1 MINQIKQLL
10 ALQQHDLR
18 QQELEK
24 ELVRLPEE
32 LAGLRQDI
40 IELEGFLKKE
50 IENLDEVESWKR
62 THEETLAE
70 EEDRI
75 QKRMQAIDQVQSAKE
90 YVALQKDLDGIR
102 KRVRDHETEVLSLM
116 ESVEKRRAE
125 VDKRQAEIADF
136 QKVLMQR
143 EEIFSK
149 KIEEINAELKVL
161 LVDRAK
167 LVSTID
173 KVWFRKYDFLAKR
186 RFPPVAKAENNN
198 CLGCN
203 MGIPPQMF
211 NQLYDMKEMMQCP
224 HCTRILYIE
233 ETVVS

>member
-1 MINQIKQLL
+1 VIEQIRQLL
-10 ALQQHDLR
+10 ALQQHDIR

-24 ELVRLPEE
+24 ELTRLPEE
-32 LAGLRQDI
+32 LDGLRADI
-40 IELEGFLKKE
+40 VELESFLKKE

-90 YVALQKDLDGIR
+90 YVTLQKDLDSIR
-102 KRVRDHETEVLSLM
+102 KRVKDHVNEVLSLM

-125 VDKRQAEIADF
+125 VSVRQAEIAEF
-136 QKVLMQR
+136 QRVLAQR
-143 EEIFSK
+143 EELFANK
-149 KIEEINAELKVL
+149 MREIEAELGAL
-161 LVDRAK
+161 NTNRATLVA
-167 LVSTID
+167 TID

-186 RFPPVAKAENNN
+186 RFPPVAKAEHSN

-203 MGIPPQMF
+203 MGIPPQLF
-211 NQLYDMKEMMQCP
+211 NQLYDMKDMIQCP
-224 HCTRILYIE
+224 HCTRLLYIE
-233 ETVVS
+233 ETLG

>member
-1 MINQIKQLL
+1 MIEQIRQLL
-10 ALQQHDLR
+10 VLQQHDIR

-24 ELVRLPEE
+24 ELARLPEE
-32 LAGLRQDI
+32 LDGLRADI
-40 IELEGFLKKE
+40 TELEGFLKKE
-50 IENLDEVESWKR
+50 IDNLDEVETWKR

-90 YVALQKDLDGIR
+90 YVALQKDLDSIR
-102 KRVRDHETEVLSLM
+102 KRVKEHVNEVLALM

-125 VDKRQAEIADF
+125 VTNRQAEIAEF
-136 QKVLMQR
+136 ERVLAQR
-143 EEIFSK
+143 EELFAQKMQDIQV
-149 KIEEINAELKVL
+149 ELGEL
-161 LVDRAK
+161 TSNRAK
-167 LVSTID
+167 LAAGID

-186 RFPPVAKAENNN
+186 RFPPVARAEHSN

-211 NQLYDMKEMMQCP
+211 NQLYEMKDMIQCP

-233 ETVVS
+233 ETLG

>member
-1 MINQIKQLL
+1 VIEQIRQLL
-10 ALQQHDLR
+10 ALQQHDIR

-24 ELVRLPEE
+24 ELTRLPEE
-32 LAGLRQDI
+32 LDGLRADI
-40 IELEGFLKKE
+40 VELESFLKKE

-90 YVALQKDLDGIR
+90 YVTLQKDLDSIR
-102 KRVRDHETEVLSLM
+102 KRVKDHVNEVLSLM

-125 VDKRQAEIADF
+125 VSVRQAEIAEF
-136 QKVLMQR
+136 QRVLAQR
-143 EEIFSK
+143 EELFANK
-149 KIEEINAELKVL
+149 MREIEAELGAL
-161 LVDRAK
+161 NTNRAT

-186 RFPPVAKAENNN
+186 RFPPVAKAEHSN

-203 MGIPPQMF
+203 MGIPPQLF
-211 NQLYDMKEMMQCP
+211 NQLYDMKDMIQCP
-224 HCTRILYIE
+224 HCTRLLYIE
-233 ETVVS
+233 ETLG

>member
-1 MINQIKQLL
+1 MIEQIRHLL
-10 ALQQHDLR
+10 VLQQHDIR

-32 LAGLRQDI
+32 LEGLRADI
-40 IELEGFLKKE
+40 TELEGFLKKE

-90 YVALQKDLDGIR
+90 YVALQKDLDSIR
-102 KRVRDHETEVLSLM
+102 KRVRDHESEVLSLM

-125 VDKRQAEIADF
+125 VTSRQAEIAEF
-136 QKVLMQR
+136 QRVLAQR
-143 EEIFSK
+143 EEIFAK
-149 KIEEINAELKVL
+149 KIRDIDAELEGLKR
-161 LVDRAK
+161 DRAT
-167 LVSTID
+167 LVTTID

-186 RFPPVAKAENNN
+186 RFPPVAKAEHNN

-203 MGIPPQMF
+203 MGIPPQLF
-211 NQLYDMKEMMQCP
+211 NQLYEMKDMIQCP

-233 ETVVS
+233 ETLG

>member
-1 MINQIKQLL
+1 MIEQIRQLL
-10 ALQQHDLR
+10 ALQQHDIR

-24 ELVRLPEE
+24 ELARLPEE
-32 LAGLRQDI
+32 LDGLRADI
-40 IELEGFLKKE
+40 AELEGFLKKE

-90 YVALQKDLDGIR
+90 YVALQKDLDSIR
-102 KRVRDHETEVLSLM
+102 KRVKDHVNEVLSLM

-125 VDKRQAEIADF
+125 VVVRQAEIAEF
-136 QKVLMQR
+136 QKVLAQR
-143 EEIFSK
+143 EELFARK
-149 KIEEINAELKVL
+149 MREIEAELGEL
-161 LVDRAK
+161 NANRASLVAA
-167 LVSTID
+167 ID

-186 RFPPVAKAENNN
+186 RFPPVAKAEHNN

-211 NQLYDMKEMMQCP
+211 NQLYDMKDMIQCP
-224 HCTRILYIE
+224 HCTRLLYIE
-233 ETVVS
+233 ETLG